1 MFPGRM
7 HVSSFGQ
14 TRFFFALVAA
24 ATILAPPAAAA
35 QSLLDR
41 SPNVSGDWTGAP
53 GTVYFNFVHR
63 FSTSGKPERKVSN
76 VPTFLLAAGLP
87 KRFLAGVSYSTNSQL
102 APRFPNEWEVFARWA
117 PLSEDYGSPLD
128 LGGQIGYNNAAEGI
142 DGEVSLARRTG
153 IARLI
158 VAGRTL
164 SDPLGAG
171 DRRYAVA
178 GAAVIRL
185 GTYVSVAGD
194 VASLSNRDSTEKV
207 AWSAGLHFA
216 IPLTPHTV
224 SLQATNTRLTTMQGA
239 SRGTSDIRYG
249 FEFTIPLT
257 LRRYFGRR
265 AEQKPEP
272 DSVSI
277 VQVPADS
284 LAAPAAV
291 APPKP
296 DSAVKPT
303 DSAVKTTDVVTP
315 RLDSSSRVSA
325 GPPVTRKAVTSPP
338 TAARTVRT
346 GIKNINYLQSRIEI
360 AVGTTV
366 EWTNRDPLA
375 HTVTSVD
382 RSFNSGLIQPG
393 KTFRH
398 TFTKA
403 GTFNFFCIP
412 HAFMRGKIVVTE
424 Q

>member
-1 MFPGRM
+1 M
-7 HVSSFGQ
+7 HVPSSRKS
-14 TRFFFALVAA
+14 RFLPALF
-24 ATILAPPAAAA
+24 AAAA
-35 QSLLDR
+35 LIVPRVVAPQSLLDR

-53 GTVYFNFVHR
+53 GTLYFNFVHR

-87 KRFLAGVSYSTNSQL
+87 KHFLAGLSYSTNSTL
-102 APRFPNEWEVFARWA
+102 APRFPNEWEAFARWA
-117 PLSEDYGSPLD
+117 PLSEDYGAPVD
-128 LGGQIGYNNAAEGI
+128 VGGQIGYNNAAEGV
-142 DGEVSLARRTG
+142 DGEVSLARRMG

-164 SDPLGAG
+164 SDPLGEG

-178 GAAVIRL
+178 GAAVIRV
-185 GTYVSVAGD
+185 GTYVSLAGD
-194 VASLSNRDSTEKV
+194 IASLNNRDSTEKV
-207 AWSAGLHFA
+207 AWSVGLHFA

-224 SLQATNTRLTTMQGA
+224 SIQATNTLVTTLQGA
-239 SRGTSDIRYG
+239 SRGTSDVRYG

-265 AEQKPEP
+265 AEEKPET
-272 DSVSI
+272 DSVSV
-277 VQVPADS
+277 VQVQADS
-284 LAAPAAV
+284 SPAPAQVAAV
-291 APPKP
+291 KP
-296 DSAVKPT
+296 DST
-303 DSAVKTTDVVTP
+303 VKTIDTVTP
-315 RLDSSSRVSA
+315 RVDSSSRPATAS
-325 GPPVTRKAVTSPP
+325 PVARKPVTSPP

-346 GIKNINYLQSRIEI
+346 GIKNINYLQSRIEVT
-360 AVGTTV
+360 VGTTV

-375 HTVTSVD
+375 HTVTAVD

-412 HAFMRGKIVVTE
+412 HSFMRGRVVVRE
-424 Q
+424 N